1 MDSRRNASATAAV
14 IGRKPRRPNMSK
26 ALPYVLVAPLL
37 LWLFATIL
45 IPVSNVIKDSLFN
58 TNYVGTTGKYV
69 GLGNYLSVLKDA
81 AYWEAWETSLLW
93 VLGCTVVQ
101 TVLGFATALLLNHN
115 THLTRTLRT
124 WVIVPWIIPTI
135 VVAILWQWIL
145 NGSYGVMNDLL
156 LKMHIIS
163 APISLIGNAKMA
175 LVTVIL
181 INVWHWFPFTAI
193 IILAGLGTIP
203 NELYE
208 SAAVEGANAVQ
219 TFFKITLPSLQN
231 ITFTLGVV
239 GTLWCFN
246 IFDMIWLLTSGGP
259 LSITTTVPAYIYR
272 GAFQKF
278 KIGRTSAASVITS
291 VLLFALAIVLI
302 RATKP
307 KDD

>member
-1 MDSRRNASATAAV
+1 M
-14 IGRKPRRPNMSK
+14 GK

-45 IPVSNVIKDSLFN
+45 IPVSNVIKDSLFS
-58 TNYVGTTGKYV
+58 TTYVGTTGQYV

-81 AYWEAWETSLLW
+81 AYWGAWKTSLLW

-101 TVLGFATALLLNHN
+101 TVLGFATALLLNHS
-115 THLTRTLRT
+115 TPLTRALRT

-156 LKMHIIS
+156 MKMHIIS
-163 APISLIGNAKMA
+163 APVSLIGGANTA
-175 LVTVIL
+175 LMTVIL

-193 IILAGLGTIP
+193 IVLAGLGTIP
-203 NELYE
+203 PELYE

-219 TFFKITLPSLQN
+219 TFFRITLPSLQN

-246 IFDMIWLLTSGGP
+246 IFDMIWPLTSGGP
-259 LSITTTVPAYIYR
+259 LNITTTVPVYIYR

-278 KIGRTSAASVITS
+278 KIGRTSAASVVTS
-291 VLLFALAIVLI
+291 VLLLLLAVVLI

-307 KDD
+307 KDE